1 MPKYERSD
9 TMSTEEILS
18 PGRKIYSVKELREK
32 GLSQYKVNKLVKE
45 GKLTKLNKSHYE
57 NMGYQ
62 GEESDLYYAEA
73 FAPKGVVC
81 LLSAAAYYNLTTYI
95 PDAVDVAIAR
105 KDNISTAPEWP
116 PMNIHHYTD
125 DRYKLGISSV
135 KEGENGFMIYDLE
148 KTVAD
153 VVYYREKVGIEETKE
168 VLTTYL
174 RRNDR
179 NLERLLTYAKALKC
193 SNVLKQYLEV
203 LL

>member
-1 MPKYERSD
+1 
-9 TMSTEEILS
+9 
-18 PGRKIYSVKELREK
+18 
-32 GLSQYKVNKLVKE
+32 
-45 GKLTKLNKSHYE
+45 
-57 NMGYQ
+57 
-62 GEESDLYYAEA
+62 
-73 FAPKGVVC
+73 
-81 LLSAAAYYNLTTYI
+81 
-95 PDAVDVAIAR
+95 
-105 KDNISTAPEWP
+105 
-116 PMNIHHYTD
+116 MNIHHYTD

-135 KEGENGFMIYDLE
+135 KEGENGFKIYDIE

-179 NLERLLTYAKALKC
+179 NLERLQTYAKALKC